1 MRKRLDVR
9 LPEALHVQLRATAAA
24 QDRTVTWVVE
34 RALEAA
40 LGGSSGHEAGAAKRS
55 PASPRIPVATAGES
69 REDIAMAKQLR
80 ANKTKKGMKP

>member
-55 PASPRIPVATAGES
+55 PASPRMPVATAPKRVGDDHPATCRCEICKFERS
-69 REDIAMAKQLR
+69 
-80 ANKTKKGMKP
+80 KG